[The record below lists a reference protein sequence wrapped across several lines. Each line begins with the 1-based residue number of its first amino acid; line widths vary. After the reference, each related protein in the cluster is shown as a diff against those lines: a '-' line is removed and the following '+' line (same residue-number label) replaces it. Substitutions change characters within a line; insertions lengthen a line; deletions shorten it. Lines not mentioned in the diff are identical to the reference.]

1 MCFGRTPEQGN
12 GGSTRIS
19 VYKHARYCHIISLHA
34 VASQPIGHNSRFKV
48 PHMVLPF
55 HLATCTR
62 THVHTHISVFIAK
75 CSKCA
80 CIAVHRIDMHHV
92 SQTWRCDRRLL
103 LLLLLSLSLSLPPSL
118 RVTVAQLSML
128 VDVFFL
134 GFARQVPCSR
144 RTPLIEWSALTR
156 RHWGLLDR
164 GAIWSI
170 SKRKTR
176 TAPDRNA

>member
-62 THVHTHISVFIAK
+62 THVHTHTHQCIHCKVFKMRMHCGPPDRYA
-75 CSKCA
+75 S
-80 CIAVHRIDMHHV
+80 RITDMEMR
-92 SQTWRCDRRLL
+92 STSAAAAAP
-103 LLLLLSLSLSLPPSL
+103 LSLSLSLPPSL
-118 RVTVAQLSML
+118 PPSLPRVTVAQLSML
-128 VDVFFL
+128 VDVFFWD
-134 GFARQVPCSR
+134 SR
-144 RTPLIEWSALTR
+144 GKCL
-156 RHWGLLDR
+156 
-164 GAIWSI
+164 
-170 SKRKTR
+170 
-176 TAPDRNA
+176 APDGRLSSSGPH